1 MNLHVDIISRLDGN
15 LTPWGDAFWYVRIC
29 IRLCPSYAEISHSC
43 LAHII
48 NIATQKFISTY
59 SKSAFYEP
67 DVTTD
72 AEPEYNGNGRDV
84 VGLIRATAVKV
95 RRNLIQ
101 VLQYLRD

>member
-1 MNLHVDIISRLDGN
+1 MTDEFARRYHIKTGRKFDSVGRRIRYVQIS
-15 LTPWGDAFWYVRIC
+15 

-43 LAHII
+43 LVHII

-95 RRNLIQ
+95 RPKLTQ
-101 VLQYLRD
+101 VL